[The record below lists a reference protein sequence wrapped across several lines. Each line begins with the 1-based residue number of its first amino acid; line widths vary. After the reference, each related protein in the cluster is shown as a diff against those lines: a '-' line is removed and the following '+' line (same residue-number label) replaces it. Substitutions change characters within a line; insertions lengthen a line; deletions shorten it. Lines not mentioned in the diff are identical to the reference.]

1 MIRSLLLIAMLG
13 IAAPA
18 CAEGL
23 SEAYSQWEQLRDPDV
38 SDISFE
44 AGREFLSE
52 HAGWPEEKTI
62 RLRTEA
68 AAMQERPDDKAMA
81 KFCTDLPP
89 ISGRGM
95 IACARAGVGDKA
107 AQNAWITKA
116 WVQGDFTEEEESRIL
131 QSYGNLLTHDYHTAR
146 MERLLY
152 EGKASA
158 AKRMMARVPAA
169 KQNLYRVRLAF
180 VEGDKRAP
188 KLLDTLSSAQ
198 RRDTGILFERLRWR
212 MKRGDDALAEL
223 VVAVPKDAPYPD
235 AWWPMRA
242 RAAREAMDRK
252 NYSLALDVLQHHGEL
267 KPEALSEALWLKG
280 WILLRHR
287 KEAGAAY
294 KQFFK
299 LYTAVTTPVSKARA
313 AYWAA
318 RAAEANGNADIAN
331 EWLVKASKFPT
342 VFYGQ
347 LAISKLTD
355 HAPLPL
361 PKAPAVSDAD
371 KQAFAA
377 NELATI
383 TRVLAKAGD
392 EKRRDLFLT
401 TLGMNAISKGQHVL
415 LADMGQE
422 IGGAA
427 MGVEAAKLALRDGV
441 VLIDAGWP
449 KMKLPADLP
458 IEPALTLAI
467 TRQESEFNPEARSSA
482 NAMGL
487 MQLLPST
494 AKEVARRIDLAYE
507 PKMITDPATNLTL
520 GSNYL
525 GQLVNGFDGSYI
537 LGIASYNAGP
547 ANVRKWIAAR
557 GMPPKKLDAAID
569 WIESI
574 PFGETRNYVMR
585 VLENVSVYRTIKN
598 PEAPLAIEKD
608 LVR

>member
-1 MIRSLLLIAMLG
+1 MIRSLMLLAVLG
-13 IAAPA
+13 LSCPA
-18 CAEGL
+18 HAEGL
-23 SEAYSQWEQLRDPDV
+23 SEAYSQWEHLRDPDV
-38 SDISFE
+38 SGISFT
-44 AGREFLSE
+44 AGREFLAQ
-52 HAGWPEEKTI
+52 HPGWPEEKTI

-68 AAMQERPDDKAMA
+68 AAMEERPDEKTMA

-107 AQNAWITKA
+107 AQSAWITKA
-116 WVQGDFTEEEESRIL
+116 WVQGDFTEDEESRIL
-131 QSYGNLLTHDYHTAR
+131 KSYGNLIARDYHTAR

-152 EGKASA
+152 EGKATA
-158 AKRMMARVPAA
+158 AKRMLARVPAVS
-169 KQNLYRVRLAF
+169 QNLYRVRIAF
-180 VEGDKRAP
+180 IEEDKRAP
-188 KLLDTLSSAQ
+188 KLLDTLSAAQ
-198 RRDTGILFERLRWR
+198 RRDTGILFERARWR
-212 MKRGDDALAEL
+212 MKHGGDGLTEL
-223 VVAVPKDAPYPD
+223 LVAVPPNAPYPD
-235 AWWPMRA
+235 AWWPLRA
-242 RAAREAMDRK
+242 RAAREAMERK
-252 NYSLALDVLQHHGEL
+252 NYSLALDVLQYHGDL

-299 LYTAVTTPVSKARA
+299 LYTTVTTPVSKARA

-331 EWLVKASKFPT
+331 EWLIKAAKFPT

-355 HAPLPL
+355 HAPLKL
-361 PKAPAVSDAD
+361 PTPPEASESD
-371 KQAFAA
+371 KQAFAR

-392 EKRRDLFLT
+392 DKRRDLFLT
-401 TLGMNAISKGQHVL
+401 TLGMNAISKGQHAL
-415 LADMGQE
+415 LAEMGQE

-441 VLIDAGWP
+441 VLVDAGWP

-458 IEPALTLAI
+458 IEPSLTLAI

-482 NAMGL
+482 NAMGY
-487 MQLLPST
+487 MQLLPTT
-494 AKEVARRIDLAYE
+494 AKQVAKNIDLSYT

-520 GSNYL
+520 GSTYL
-525 GQLVNGFDGSYI
+525 GQLIDGFDGSYI

-547 ANVRKWIAAR
+547 ANVRKWIKAR
-557 GMPPKKLDAAID
+557 GTPPKKLETTID
-569 WIESI
+569 WIEAI

-585 VLENVSVYRTIKN
+585 VLENVTVYRTMAN
-598 PEAPLAIEKD
+598 PEAPLSIEKD